1 MTFDSVFGQG
11 AGTEPS
17 QSAQPVQPTPHA
29 VQPVWTGP
37 VRQSGAAR
45 ILLAIAGIVFGVLAL
60 LVVLVYLATF
70 LGATGLIV
78 SLVLALIPLGAV
90 LLAVRWVD
98 RWEPEP
104 RPALWFAFLWGA
116 GVSVATALIFDLGLQ
131 LAVLAGGG
139 TPTGNEFLSAVVQ
152 APLVEEAAKGF
163 GILILFWAMRRHFDG
178 PIDGVVYAATIAAGF
193 AFTENIQY
201 FGVALIEGGGGSL
214 GMTFIVRG
222 IFSPFAHVMFTACT
236 GFALGL
242 AAQRTR
248 GLGGIRYYLLGLIP
262 AALLHALWN
271 GAFSVL
277 VGESSLILYYFTVQ
291 VPLFVATI
299 LVVAALRR
307 HEVALT
313 RARLGEY
320 AAAGWFS
327 PGEVEML
334 ATPAG
339 RRQARAWARTQPG
352 TKRDAMRRFTTDATR
367 LAFARQRALTGRAG
381 LVDRADESQLLRRVV
396 ADRAE
401 VLS

>member
-1 MTFDSVFGQG
+1 
-11 AGTEPS
+11 
-17 QSAQPVQPTPHA
+17 
-29 VQPVWTGP
+29 
-37 VRQSGAAR
+37 
-45 ILLAIAGIVFGVLAL
+45 
-60 LVVLVYLATF
+60 
-70 LGATGLIV
+70 
-78 SLVLALIPLGAV
+78 
-90 LLAVRWVD
+90 
-98 RWEPEP
+98 
-104 RPALWFAFLWGA
+104 
-116 GVSVATALIFDLGLQ
+116 
-131 LAVLAGGG
+131 
-139 TPTGNEFLSAVVQ
+139 
-152 APLVEEAAKGF
+152 
-163 GILILFWAMRRHFDG
+163 
-178 PIDGVVYAATIAAGF
+178 
-193 AFTENIQY
+193 
-201 FGVALIEGGGGSL
+201 
-214 GMTFIVRG
+214 MTFIVRG